1 MNANRLRTKKNSI
14 YLISRHWGMLVRA
27 TLGDLKTRYAGS
39 ILGIGWTIL
48 TPFVLLAIY
57 AVIYLVIFQV
67 KAPNLTPVKYV
78 LLIFSGLVPFL
89 MTSEALTFAVNSIV
103 ANRAILTNTVFPVD
117 LFPVKSVFSSQVT
130 MTVGMSCTLLALI
143 FTGNI
148 SWAALLFPLIWIC
161 HILAIVGLA
170 WMLSLANLALRD
182 IGNIINLSMVVIMVL
197 TPIAYTREMVPESLR
212 VLLLVN
218 PLAYF
223 VLAYQDVLVMGR
235 LPDVWTIGFILI
247 FSAGLF
253 LLGGALFYR
262 MKQVMLEYL

>member
-1 MNANRLRTKKNSI
+1 M
-14 YLISRHWGMLVRA
+14 
-27 TLGDLKTRYAGS
+27 
-39 ILGIGWTIL
+39 
-48 TPFVLLAIY
+48 F
-57 AVIYLVIFQV
+57 
-67 KAPNLTPVKYV
+67 
-78 LLIFSGLVPFL
+78 
-89 MTSEALTFAVNSIV
+89 
-103 ANRAILTNTVFPVD
+103 
-117 LFPVKSVFSSQVT
+117 
-130 MTVGMSCTLLALI
+130 CTLLALI
-143 FTGNI
+143 FSGNF

-235 LPDVWTIGFILI
+235 LPDVWTIAFILI

-253 LLGGALFYR
+253 LLGCSLFYR
-262 MKQVMLEYL
+262 MKQVMLEYI